1 MSNTT
6 FADLYEAAKKMP
18 SPGAIFIKEVAEL
31 THRSENTVRMWIWG
45 RQQPDELTKDV
56 IAKHFKVSAD
66 TLFPAMQDAEP
77 QAI

>member
-6 FADLYEAAKKMP
+6 FAGLYEAAKKMP

-45 RQQPDELTKDV
+45 RQQPDDLTKSV
-56 IAKHFKVSAD
+56 IAEHFKVSAD